1 LEINQLLNHVAQALY
16 DKKGFN
22 IIALDVRGL
31 TNLADFFLIAEGNVP
46 KHVQALSKEIYNE
59 LASKGEKP
67 FHMEG
72 GALGEWVVMDYS
84 NVMIHL
90 FSPGLRETYDL
101 EGLWRKGKIVSLDIQ
116 VAS

>member
-1 LEINQLLNHVAQALY
+1 METNELLNNIAQALY

-31 TNLADFFLIAEGNVP
+31 TNLADFFLIAEGNVA
-46 KHVQALSKEIYNE
+46 KHVQALSKDIYNE

-67 FHMEG
+67 FHTEG
-72 GALGEWVVMDYS
+72 ETLGEWVVMDYF

-90 FSPGLRETYDL
+90 FTPGLREIYDL
-101 EGLWRKGKIVSLDIQ
+101 EGLWSKGKVVNLDIQ